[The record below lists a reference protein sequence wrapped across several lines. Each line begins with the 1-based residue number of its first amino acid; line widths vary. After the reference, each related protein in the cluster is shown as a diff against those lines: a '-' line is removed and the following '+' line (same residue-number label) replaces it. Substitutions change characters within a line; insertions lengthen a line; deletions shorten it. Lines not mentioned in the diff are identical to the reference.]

1 MMKIVIGL
9 KIQNNNK
16 TMGIW
21 CNGSTTDSDSVDIG
35 SNPSGP
41 AVAVV

>member
-1 MMKIVIGL
+1 MRIVIGL

-16 TMGIW
+16 TIGIW

-35 SNPSGP
+35 SNPVMP
-41 AVAVV
+41 AVVMM